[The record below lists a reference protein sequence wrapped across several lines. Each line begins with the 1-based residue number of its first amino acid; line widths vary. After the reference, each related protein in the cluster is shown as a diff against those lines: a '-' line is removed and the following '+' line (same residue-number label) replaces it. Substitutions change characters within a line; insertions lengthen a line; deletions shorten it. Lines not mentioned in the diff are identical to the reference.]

1 MDPQETGKHYD
12 DIASWWLEQMQ
23 GSSYGL
29 AALERALRFIGTG
42 RVALDVGCGCEG
54 RFLGLLLARGFD
66 CTGLDISEKM
76 LVLAAQ
82 RHPAASFAS
91 GDICTWRLP
100 RRYDLITAWDS
111 TFHLPLESQ
120 EPVLL
125 KLCEGLTPDGVLL
138 FTCGDAEKPG
148 TIQGAFGGRQF
159 EYSSLGVP
167 EYIRLL
173 RFGGCAV
180 QHLERD
186 QHPLNHV
193 SIIAKKSYEARH
205 GSRAGVD
212 NQSRL
217 AQESPHSRAAG
228 G

>member
-1 MDPQETGKHYD
+1 MDPQETGKHYG
-12 DIASWWLEQMQ
+12 DIAAWWLEQMQ

-29 AALERALRFIGTG
+29 AALERALRFVGTG

-120 EPVLL
+120 EPVLV

-138 FTCGDAEKPG
+138 FTCGDGKEPG
-148 TIQGAFGGRQF
+148 TIQGEFGGQRF
-159 EYSSLGVP
+159 EYSTLGVP
-167 EYIRLL
+167 GFIRLL
-173 RFGGCAV
+173 WRAGCTI
-180 QHLERD
+180 QHVKYD
-186 QHPLNHV
+186 QYPENHV
-193 SIIAKKSYEARH
+193 YIVAKKI
-205 GSRAGVD
+205 
-212 NQSRL
+212 
-217 AQESPHSRAAG
+217 
-228 G
+228 